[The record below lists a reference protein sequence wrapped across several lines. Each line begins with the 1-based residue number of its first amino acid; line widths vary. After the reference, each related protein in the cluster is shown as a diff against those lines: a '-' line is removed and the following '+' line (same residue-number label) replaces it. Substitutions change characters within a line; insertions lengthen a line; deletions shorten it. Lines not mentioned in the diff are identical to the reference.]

1 MTSPHAIMGRTHRW
15 QAGGPADCWAKNRR
29 VNTLG
34 RGQKGGFQNPW
45 VILAHRCLTIGE
57 GWRRNTAKGT
67 AWAPLEPELAPEA
80 LETER
85 ASRVQIQMLPE
96 PPATHQAR
104 ECWALPDLCN
114 FCQESN
120 HCL

>member
-45 VILAHRCLTIGE
+45 VILAHRCLTIEE
-57 GWRRNTAKGT
+57 GGRRNTAKGT

-85 ASRVQIQMLPE
+85 ASNSDASRTSSHPSSKRMLG
-96 PPATHQAR
+96 PPR
-104 ECWALPDLCN
+104 SL
-114 FCQESN
+114 
-120 HCL
+120 